1 MKYSLEDFRKSCSNT
16 SSIQSIYNK
25 VRAVLFEELTP
36 NEFNLLYERVANSH
50 ERPNLVSI
58 DYTLMSIYQDLCI
71 TQQRLTLALDAFPS
85 DFWSNNKDIQLIDN
99 TSNHYLSAIVGDY
112 VRRSGNN
119 IDCISKVYHRSKSL
133 QVLNEASIIDSS
145 IFRPENCEIIDIP
158 ISAYDKPI
166 PTNGNPAVYLYNL
179 SVNDDLNIIT
189 RDINNGKGYKLYLI
203 IADYS
208 QFDCLTDITSKI
220 QGRTLFSTKS
230 PSTGSVILIEKVDY
244 SNFNENSP
252 IIVPFRRTFTDTYYL
267 NLYNRNTGTHG
278 KYMYPYVDFI
288 DNTFYHSGSC
298 IVYSGYD
305 RINSRGSFTVASFI
319 KESEKCWAKTSTNF
333 WYYGA
338 IIISGPISENDMV
351 KYDKLRFLDFH
362 RIIAVKDSKFG
373 LISDEN
379 EIIVPF
385 IYDSI
390 TPVTING
397 IKHIICSTNGHSS
410 LFNLETQSLIYEFD
424 GEASYSDDLDAFIV
438 KISDDEQCLCPKDF
452 SFLSKIPQNLG
463 KAVALRHHI
472 IVFEVTTY
480 LKEGSDFGSGYKLYN
495 SNDVQTRYRFYNLQS
510 QTLVTTE
517 EFSNYSFLKDFYA
530 LCLKDEVYYLL
541 NLKDGR
547 ISEYL
552 CPIEGDPR
560 LETYEDFIFAIKR
573 SSENFVEFS
582 IIRIDEEDNDIISD
596 VRASIDAHSGW
607 RSEFRYRI
615 LNKQFVQFGTYNYKY
630 DTYDWREIY
639 NLEGNEIDTEWYNQK
654 YGCQKSTLPVKD
666 VSEYRNGLEDIQ
678 KQFNDD
684 SISRISHCGTFFY
697 SGYNYDPEFGGPIR
711 LFYGENDILYLKTF
725 DRPAKDNK

>member
-16 SSIQSIYNK
+16 SSIQSIYNT
-25 VRAVLFEELTP
+25 VREVLFEELTP
-36 NEFNLLYERVANSH
+36 NEFNLLYERVANSP
-50 ERPNLVSI
+50 ERPNLASI
-58 DYTLMSIYQDLCI
+58 DYTLMSIYQNLCI
-71 TQQRLTLALDAFPS
+71 TQQHLTLALDAFPT
-85 DFWSNNKDIQLIDN
+85 DFWSKNDDIQLIDN
-99 TSNHYLSAIVGDY
+99 TSHHYLSAIVGDY
-112 VRRSGNN
+112 IRRSGKN
-119 IDCISKVYHRSKSL
+119 IDCISKVYHRSKSI

-145 IFRPENCEIIDIP
+145 IFRSESSELINIP
-158 ISAYDKPI
+158 ISSYDEPI
-166 PTNGNPAVYLYNL
+166 STNGKPTVYLYKL
-179 SVNDDLNIIT
+179 SVNDDFNCIV
-189 RDINNGKGYKLYLI
+189 RDINNDKGYKLYLI
-203 IADYS
+203 IADYT
-208 QFDCLTDITSKI
+208 QCEDLEAFTSRI
-220 QGRTLFSTKS
+220 QGKTLFATKS
-230 PSTGSVILIEKVDY
+230 RATGSIILIEKVDY
-244 SNFNENSP
+244 SNFEDNSP
-252 IIVPFRRTFTDTYYL
+252 IIVPFRRTFEDTYYL

-298 IVYSGYD
+298 IIYSS
-305 RINSRGSFTVASFI
+305 RNIINHRNSYTVSSFL
-319 KESEKCWAKTSTNF
+319 KESDKSWEKVSGNY
-333 WYYGA
+333 WYYKA
-338 IIISGPISENDMV
+338 IIISGPVSEEDMIR
-351 KYDKLRFLDFH
+351 YDMLRFLDFN

-373 LISDEN
+373 VITDEN

-385 IYDSI
+385 NYDSI
-390 TPVTING
+390 NSVIING
-397 IKHIICSTNGHSS
+397 VEHIICFTNGHSS

-438 KISDDEQCLCPKDF
+438 KISDAVQCLCPKDF

-463 KAVALRHHI
+463 KAVARRHHI

-480 LKEGSDFGSGYKLYN
+480 LKEGSDFGNGYKLYN

-517 EFSNYSFLKDFYA
+517 EFSYYSFLKDLYA

-552 CPIEGDPR
+552 CPIEGDLR
-560 LETYEDFIFAIKR
+560 LETYEDYIFAIKR
-573 SSENFVEFS
+573 RSENSVEFS
-582 IIRIDEEDNDIISD
+582 IIRIDEEDNDIISN
-596 VRASIDAHSGW
+596 VKASIDAPDGW
-607 RSEFRYRI
+607 RAEFRYRI
-615 LNKQFVQFGTYNYKY
+615 LNKKFIQLGTYNGKY
-630 DTYDWREIY
+630 DTYGWGEIY

-684 SISRISHCGTFFY
+684 SISRISHCGIYFY
-697 SGYNYDPEFGGPIR
+697 SSYDYDPEFGGPIR

-725 DRPAKDNK
+725 DQPAKDNK